1 MQILILFLF
10 LITSCAT
17 QKVAEKTP
25 GFEEVYNTTLELDWL
40 NKAVT
45 VSNCTINL
53 PVVKSEIE
61 SIKKFDFTSDTGLD
75 VARKLYTLKVQVE
88 TYKTHWLAPWKN
100 RVIAHAKDQA
110 IFLNT
115 RTNPRTMPEMVATL
129 FHEYAHS
136 LGYGHGSNGSHV
148 TGVPFEME
156 KLGRKYAKECMK

>member
-25 GFEEVYNTTLELDWL
+25 EFKEVYNTTLELDWL

-53 PVVKSEIE
+53 PVVRGEIE

-115 RTNPRTMPEMVATL
+115 RTNPRTMPEMAATL
-129 FHEYAHS
+129 GHELMHL
-136 LGYGHGSNGSHV
+136 LGYSHGNNSTHEG
-148 TGVPFEME
+148 GVPNDIENIFREHS
-156 KLGRKYAKECMK
+156 KECMK